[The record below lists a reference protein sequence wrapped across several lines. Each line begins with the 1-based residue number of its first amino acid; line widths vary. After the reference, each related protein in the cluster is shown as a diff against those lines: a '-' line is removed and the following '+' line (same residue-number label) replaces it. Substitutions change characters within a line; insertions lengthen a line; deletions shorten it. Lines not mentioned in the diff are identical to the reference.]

1 MSNVPRAGV
10 TSGREPPSV
19 GTGKRAQLP
28 CEISICAS
36 LLGGLT
42 PPETSICFVLL
53 GRFQLSWCVWYTL
66 LLKAYWTL
74 KVIFM
79 AIL

>member
-1 MSNVPRAGV
+1 MSSVPRAGV

-19 GTGKRAQLP
+19 GTGKQAQPP

-36 LLGGLT
+36 LLGSLGPQRL
-42 PPETSICFVLL
+42 CFVLL
-53 GRFQLSWCVWYTL
+53 GRFQPSWCPWYTL
-66 LLKAYWTL
+66 LLRAYWTF